1 MSQYGLRRTFFKAY
15 LKRHTEKTY
24 SKRNISKRHIKKIYR
39 KGMSQKD
46 ILKRHIRKGI
56 SPKEMSR
63 HFFFQAT
70 LRFQPSKCALRLEMS
85 YFRVSAMAETLLLP
99 FFVRPPWRKRSFS
112 HFLLFSRGGND
123 IFAVFYSSAMAESR
137 FSAFS
142 HFHPWMTDGFLCF
155 SRFVG
160 RR

>member
-24 SKRNISKRHIKKIYR
+24 SKRNASKRHTEKTYSKRNVSKRHIKKIYR

-85 YFRVSAMAETLLLP
+85 YFRVLATAETLLLP
-99 FFVRPPWRKRSFS
+99 FFVRPPRRKCSF
-112 HFLLFSRGGND
+112 FS
-123 IFAVFYSSAMAESR
+123 F
-137 FSAFS
+137 
-142 HFHPWMTDGFLCF
+142 
-155 SRFVG
+155 
-160 RR
+160 